1 MTIAIVIATMHDD
14 MVHLSKALGV
24 CGWWWRGRKHQHIT
38 PCLDAAWNIKYTCIY
53 IYIYIYMVYN
63 VKSYNTMCTY
73 YIYHIYTRFGWVL
86 GEKCWKCLTFCKGQ
100 KSKATLQ
107 SVNPFGG
114 TPMDDE
120 ISLAQNILSLLVAT
134 KHVSRA

>member
-1 MTIAIVIATMHDD
+1 M
-14 MVHLSKALGV
+14 L
-24 CGWWWRGRKHQHIT
+24 
-38 PCLDAAWNIKYTCIY
+38 
-53 IYIYIYMVYN
+53 YN